1 MKTSRKNIYVFL
13 PIFAAALLIGG
24 CKGGAK
30 QAGPPPGGPVEVEV
44 VTLAP
49 QTISLNTELPG
60 RTAAFRIAEVRPQVS
75 GIILKRQFEEGS
87 EVKAGQVLYQ
97 IDPALYRAAHDSA
110 KAAQARAEAM
120 ENSTRLKAERYRKLV
135 DGKAVSVQD
144 QVETEAAWKQAQAEV
159 AAAKAS
165 VESTRI
171 NLAYTEVK
179 SPISGR
185 IGKSS
190 VTEGALVTAQQA
202 MALATVQQ
210 LDPMYIDVSQ
220 PSVELQRL
228 KNEAASGQLMM
239 DQAGKAK
246 VTVLLEDGSAYR
258 EPGMLEFADVT
269 VNETTG
275 TVTLRALVANPRQ
288 ELLPGMFVRARLD
301 KGQRKDAI
309 LVPQAGVSRDLK
321 GGAQV
326 MVVNGE
332 SMVELRKIVTS
343 QVIDG
348 KALIESGLAAGDR
361 VIVAGLQKVR
371 PGAPVKIADPAAAG
385 QAAGQPGG
393 QAGPKADAAK

>member
-1 MKTSRKNIYVFL
+1 MKTFPKNFRMFL
-13 PIFAAALLIGG
+13 PLFAAALLIGG

-60 RTAAFRIAEVRPQVS
+60 RTAAYRIAEVRPQVS

-185 IGKSS
+185 IGKST

-202 MALATVQQ
+202 TALATVQQ
-210 LDPMYIDVSQ
+210 LDPMYIDVNQ

-228 KNEAASGQLMM
+228 KNEAASGQLVM
-239 DQAGKAK
+239 DQTGKAK
-246 VTVLLEDGSAYR
+246 VTVMLEDGSAYR

-326 MVVNGE
+326 MLVNGE
-332 SMVELRKIVTS
+332 STVELRKIVTS

-348 KALIESGLAAGDR
+348 KALIESGLATGDR

-385 QAAGQPGG
+385 KAAGQPGG
-393 QAGPKADAAK
+393 QAGSKADAAK

>member
-1 MKTSRKNIYVFL
+1 MKTFPKNFSMFL
-13 PIFAAALLIGG
+13 PLFAAALLIGG

-60 RTAAFRIAEVRPQVS
+60 RTAAYRIAEVRPQVS

-185 IGKSS
+185 IGKST

-202 MALATVQQ
+202 TALATVQQ

-228 KNEAASGQLMM
+228 KNEAASGQLVM
-239 DQAGKAK
+239 DQTGKAK
-246 VTVLLEDGSAYR
+246 VTVMLEDGSAYR

-309 LVPQAGVSRDLK
+309 LVPQAGVNRDLK

-326 MVVNGE
+326 MLVNGE
-332 SMVELRKIVTS
+332 STVELRKIVTS

-348 KALIESGLAAGDR
+348 KALIESGLVPGDR

-385 QAAGQPGG
+385 KAAGQPGG
-393 QAGPKADAAK
+393 QAGSKADAAK

>member
-13 PIFAAALLIGG
+13 PIFAAALVIGG

-159 AAAKAS
+159 AAAKAA

>member
-1 MKTSRKNIYVFL
+1 MKTSRKNICVFL
-13 PIFAAALLIGG
+13 PFFAAALLLGG

-44 VTLAP
+44 VTLVP

-60 RTAAFRIAEVRPQVS
+60 RTAAYRVAEVRPQVS

-159 AAAKAS
+159 AAAKAA

-202 MALATVQQ
+202 TALATVQQ
-210 LDPMYIDVSQ
+210 LDPMYVDVSQ
-220 PSVELQRL
+220 PSGELQRL
-228 KNEAASGQLMM
+228 KNEAASGQLVM
-239 DQAGKAK
+239 DQTGKAR

-269 VNETTG
+269 VNESTG

-288 ELLPGMFVRARLD
+288 ELLPGMFVRALLD

-326 MVVNGE
+326 MLVNGE

-348 KALIESGLAAGDR
+348 KALVEKGLAPGDR

-393 QAGPKADAAK
+393 QAGTKADAAK